1 MTTDSAVDASG
12 SRLATKT
19 STALFGWTLPDL
31 HGDVAGAVISSG
43 SAISDAF
50 RYDAYGETIDKA
62 TSTLP
67 TPWRYQGR
75 LLENETG
82 DADLYDFG
90 FRSYVAD
97 LGAFNSL
104 DDQPGLAQ
112 NPISLNRFLYAN
124 ANPATLIDPD
134 GHCTYV
140 DGVCAGASRVAIAKA
155 NVGHH
160 RRTLAQV
167 KASPGYQR
175 YQRRVES
182 RYEGQMRFR
191 RGPTAASVAKWEDDQ
206 RESRSHGAA
215 SAARPGPDKSHD
227 GPIAALTGVARGTWN
242 FGVGVVTTPI
252 YAVTH
257 LSEAAMGCSASPSKA
272 ASRVRPTISA
282 STTRSRTSGG
292 VPTPSST

>member
-1 MTTDSAVDASG
+1 M
-12 SRLATKT
+12 
-19 STALFGWTLPDL
+19 
-31 HGDVAGAVISSG
+31 
-43 SAISDAF
+43 
-50 RYDAYGETIDKA
+50 
-62 TSTLP
+62 
-67 TPWRYQGR
+67 
-75 LLENETG
+75 
-82 DADLYDFG
+82 
-90 FRSYVAD
+90 
-97 LGAFNSL
+97 
-104 DDQPGLAQ
+104 AQ